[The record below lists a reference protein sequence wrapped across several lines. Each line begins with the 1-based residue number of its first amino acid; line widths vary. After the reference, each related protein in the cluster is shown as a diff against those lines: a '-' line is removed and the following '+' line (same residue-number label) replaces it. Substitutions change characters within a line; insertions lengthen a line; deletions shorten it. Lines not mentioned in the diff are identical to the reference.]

1 MVTEVSR
8 ADPRLR
14 GIVPW
19 APLEKGDLAEA
30 DLARAQ
36 ELVHN
41 KTITEQTYDQRK
53 QAKSVAEASVTA
65 QEAMVHSAELDLNE
79 YSELRAP
86 VDGRIGVESQSDWK
100 VYLWAKNL
108 LDKNYLVQR
117 DAYTNLA
124 LLAVTQEGV
133 LYGAPRTFGI
143 HADYS
148 FR

>member
-1 MVTEVSR
+1 LGGFGT
-8 ADPRLR
+8 
-14 GIVPW
+14 
-19 APLEKGDLAEA
+19 
-30 DLARAQ
+30 
-36 ELVHN
+36 
-41 KTITEQTYDQRK
+41 
-53 QAKSVAEASVTA
+53 
-65 QEAMVHSAELDLNE
+65 
-79 YSELRAP
+79 